1 MTAMT
6 TSTSTDLMNLKNIS
20 KPTLV
25 VIAGPTAVGKTQFAI
40 QTAIDCESVVIS
52 ADSRQFYREMK
63 IGTAAPTPDELAA
76 VPHYFVGNLS
86 IHDYYSVSR
95 FEQDVLQLLPSL
107 FAKNPVVVMTGGSG
121 LYIDAVC
128 NGIDELPDPDE
139 ELRQFVNNLYLND
152 GIEALRT
159 ELRRVDPAYY
169 DRCNLADHKRMIRAV
184 EVSLQMGQPYSDFLR
199 NTHRKRDFDIIKICL
214 TRPRDILFDRINRRV
229 DQMMTD
235 GLLDEVKSLY
245 SQKHLNSLNTVGYKE
260 LFDYLDGK
268 LSLEQAVTDIKTHT
282 RRYAKRQMTWFKRNE
297 GEYEMCEVG
306 SRK

>member
-139 ELRQFVNNLYLND
+139 ELRRFVNNLYLND

-245 SQKHLNSLNTVGYKE
+245 PQKHLNSLNTVGYKE

-297 GEYEMCEVG
+297 GEYEMCEVE

>member
-1 MTAMT
+1 
-6 TSTSTDLMNLKNIS
+6 
-20 KPTLV
+20 